1 MPPDDQPASEI
12 RLRAAVESAPS
23 GLLMVDAQGR
33 IVLVNREVE
42 RLFGYPREELLG
54 QPVELLIPEAL
65 REAHAAYRSEFF
77 SDPKVRAM
85 GAGRDLYGRK
95 KDGSKVP
102 LEIGLTPVATEEGLF
117 VLSSIVDITAR
128 RRAEAHFR
136 AAVESSPAGMVMVD
150 SHGKIVLV
158 NREVERMFGWDRE
171 ELMGETIELLVP
183 ERFRGKHPGF
193 RDRFFQAPDTRPMGA
208 GRDLFGLHRDGTEI
222 PVEIGLNPIE
232 TEDGVFVLS
241 SIVDISERKREEAER
256 KELEAQLRQAQ
267 KLDAV
272 GTLAGGI
279 AHDFNNIL
287 GAILGFAEFLEG
299 SVQGERAQR
308 DLEELIAFT
317 QRGKALVQKIQAF
330 GQRKEGERRPL
341 ALADPVGEVE
351 GFLRSSLP
359 PHIRISTFIDPRT
372 PRVYGDPSAIH
383 QALMNLGMN
392 AGQAMPEGGEIRF
405 QSEPMYVNDSKARA
419 HPNLREGPHVVLSV
433 SDTGTGIDPEIQ
445 SRVLEPFFTTKAPG
459 EGSGLGLAIV
469 HRIVQEHEGALELE
483 STPGAGTVFR
493 LIFPAVELDELD
505 VDSPSLDVPRGT
517 GQRILYV
524 DDEPSLGALGKR
536 RLEQLGYEV
545 VVAADGEEALS
556 RFIAAPGDFDA
567 VVSDYLMPRMN
578 GLELAT
584 ELIRV
589 RPDLPVV
596 LVTGFIDNLPDET
609 IHAAGVREILRKPVT
624 GREMA
629 EVLASVFLNP

>member
-1 MPPDDQPASEI
+1 MTPEGPPASEI

-23 GLLMVDAQGR
+23 GLLMVDAEGR

-54 QPVELLIPEAL
+54 RSIELLVPEAL
-65 REAHAAYRSEFF
+65 REAHEAYRSEFLT
-77 SDPKVRAM
+77 DPKVRTM

-128 RRAEAHFR
+128 RRAQARFR

-150 SHGKIVLV
+150 SDGEIVLV

-171 ELMGETIELLVP
+171 ELMGESIELLVP
-183 ERFRGKHPGF
+183 ERFRGEHPGF
-193 RDRFFQAPDTRPMGA
+193 RDHFFEAPDTRPMGA

-232 TEDGVFVLS
+232 TEDGIFVLS
-241 SIVDISERKREEAER
+241 SIVDISERKRDEAER
-256 KELEAQLRQAQ
+256 EELERQLRQAQ
-267 KLDAV
+267 KMDAV

-287 GAILGFAEFLEG
+287 GAILGFAELLRDP
-299 SVQGERAQR
+299 VQGEQARR

-317 QRGKALVQKIQAF
+317 KRGKALVRKIQAF

-341 ALADPVGEVE
+341 ALNDPVAEVE

-359 PHIRISTFIDPRT
+359 PNIRIRTLIDPGT

-405 QSEPMYVNDSKARA
+405 QSESLYINDSKARA
-419 HPNLREGPHVVLSV
+419 HPNLREGPHVVLAV

-445 SRVLEPFFTTKAPG
+445 SRIFEPFFTTKGPG

-483 STPGAGTVFR
+483 STPGEGTVFR
-493 LIFPAVELDELD
+493 LILPAVELDESEAAPPD
-505 VDSPSLDVPRGT
+505 VGAPRGA
-517 GQRILYV
+517 GQRLLYV
-524 DDEPSLGALGKR
+524 DDEPSLGSLGKR
-536 RLEQLGYEV
+536 LLEQLGYEV
-545 VVAADGEEALS
+545 EVAHDGEEALS
-556 RFIAAPGDFDA
+556 RFTASPHNFDA
-567 VVSDYLMPRMN
+567 VISDYLMPRMN

-584 ELIRV
+584 ALIRV

-596 LVTGFIDNLPDET
+596 LVTGFIDNLPEGM
-609 IHAAGVREILRKPVT
+609 IRAAGVREILRKPIT
-624 GREMA
+624 ARELA
-629 EVLASVFLNP
+629 EALAAVFSGH